1 MPTTPN
7 KALVA
12 QELDALYTGPL
23 RDALNASDLQFSFGK
38 SDQGTDID
46 VMAFDTR
53 TNTALLEVFGEESDE
68 VGRVIAYGRGR
79 EIVFHAAA
87 EFTREFGTPATFDV
101 VLSDQPEPAV
111 HRGGGVP
118 TIHR

>member
-1 MPTTPN
+1 MRTQN
-7 KALVA
+7 KPLVA

-23 RDALNASDLQFSFGK
+23 RDQLNTTGMNFSFGK

-53 TNTALLEVFGEESDE
+53 TNTALIEVIGSEAEE

-79 EIVFHAAA
+79 EIVFHAVAD
-87 EFTREFGTPATFDV
+87 FTREFGTPATFDV
-101 VLSDQPEPAV
+101 VLSDQPEPPV
-111 HRGGGVP
+111 HRGGGAP
-118 TIHR
+118 RIHR